1 MNRPDRPL
9 LAIAL
14 RMAAM
19 AMLSTMFMLVKY
31 AGQQGVSAP
40 EMIFWR
46 QAMSVP
52 FLLGWL
58 MATGRLKVLA
68 TSRIATH
75 ARRATVGTL
84 GLLCNISAA
93 MLLPLPEATTLG
105 FTAPLF
111 AVLITALI
119 VKEKVGKWRWTAV
132 VLGFLG
138 VLIIAQPGQA
148 PVSALGVAAGL
159 GAGVIVAIVSFQIR
173 DLARTEEPITCVFW
187 FAFFGMVL
195 TAILLPLYMTPHPLE
210 VWLLLVGVGLTG
222 TLAQFLIAASLRH
235 GQVATVVA
243 MDYTALIWATLY
255 GLVIWHH
262 VPPSTTWL
270 GAPVIICAGLLI
282 IWREQRLSRR
292 ISPTS
297 AIDEGATEEAAPAAQ
312 GT

>member
-1 MNRPDRPL
+1 
-9 LAIAL
+9 
-14 RMAAM
+14 MAAM

-52 FLLGWL
+52 VLLAWL
-58 MATGRLKVLA
+58 AATGKLKVLA
-68 TSRIATH
+68 TRRMATH
-75 ARRATVGTL
+75 ARRAAVGTI
-84 GLLCNISAA
+84 GLFCNVSAA

-119 VKEKVGKWRWTAV
+119 VKDKVGQWRWTAV
-132 VLGFLG
+132 VLGFVG
-138 VLIIAQPGQA
+138 VIIIAQPGQT
-148 PVSALGVAAGL
+148 PVPALGVAAGL

-173 DLARTEEPITCVFW
+173 DLARTEEPISCVFW
-187 FAFFGMVL
+187 FAFYGSAM
-195 TAILLPLYMTPHPLE
+195 TAILLPIYMTPHSPAA
-210 VWLLLVGVGLTG
+210 WLLLVGVGLTG
-222 TLAQFLIAASLRH
+222 TVAQFLIAASLRH

-255 GLVIWHH
+255 GFLIWDH

-270 GAPVIICAGLLI
+270 GAPVVICAGLLI
-282 IWREQRLSRR
+282 IWREHRLARK